1 MRNNKG
7 FTLVELLSTIV
18 IVSIIA
24 ITGVVAYT
32 SYIQNTRNKA
42 YDMMAQSAANA
53 ASEYAIDYPG
63 IESVTFKEL
72 TEEEYLEY
80 PADPANSSRMCLGRV
95 DITNITTEVNI
106 LEVAEYDVVVC
117 CSNFNYKYHF
127 PGGKK
132 TKLKEEEIIVE
143 KPTPTQNPEVQ
154 EEPTP
159 GAGGGEE
166 PTPGAGE
173 GEESTPEENE
183 SEDDENQGEDEDE

>member
-7 FTLVELLSTIV
+7 FTLVELLATIV

-166 PTPGAGE
+166 
-173 GEESTPEENE
+173 STPEENE
-183 SEDDENQGEDEDE
+183 SEDDENQGEDEGE